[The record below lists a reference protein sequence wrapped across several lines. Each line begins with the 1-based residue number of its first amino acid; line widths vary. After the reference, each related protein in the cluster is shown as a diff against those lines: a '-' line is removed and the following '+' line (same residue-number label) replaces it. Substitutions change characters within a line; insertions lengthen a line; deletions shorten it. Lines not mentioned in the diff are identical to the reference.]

1 MNLPT
6 TKPWWEW
13 LALILGIIGGLKTMY
28 DFGVSLFLNRPRI
41 TGEVEHMFVRSQTGS
56 DPILNP
62 LGSGK
67 YSSAF
72 FCEVLIHIYAI
83 NKGRKE
89 TSVRG
94 WEVRIRHGCREI
106 VATLFYPSTA
116 PLHPLWV
123 RSREAG
129 FPEMK
134 FMPCGASVMFE
145 CNKGFN
151 GSLAFLVKGIT
162 KTELLTDSRLR
173 AIAIDASG
181 RRHSLKSFP
190 MKTDETPGLL

>member
-1 MNLPT
+1 
-6 TKPWWEW
+6 
-13 LALILGIIGGLKTMY
+13 MY
-28 DFGVSLFLNRPRI
+28 DLAISLFLNRPRI
-41 TGEVEHMFVRSQTGS
+41 TGEVEHMFVRFQTAS

-72 FCEVLIHIYAI
+72 FCEVLIHIYAV
-83 NKGRKE
+83 NRGRKA
-89 TSVRG
+89 TTVRR

-106 VATLFYPSTA
+106 VATPFYPSIA
-116 PLHPLWV
+116 PFHPLWV

-129 FPEMK
+129 FPETK
-134 FMPCGASVMFE
+134 FMPCGESVNFE

-151 GSLAFLVKGIT
+151 GSLAFLAKGIT
-162 KTELLTDSRLR
+162 KAELLTDSRLR
-173 AIAIDASG
+173 VIAVDASG

-190 MKTDETPGLL
+190 MKTDETRTNTLGGGKQ